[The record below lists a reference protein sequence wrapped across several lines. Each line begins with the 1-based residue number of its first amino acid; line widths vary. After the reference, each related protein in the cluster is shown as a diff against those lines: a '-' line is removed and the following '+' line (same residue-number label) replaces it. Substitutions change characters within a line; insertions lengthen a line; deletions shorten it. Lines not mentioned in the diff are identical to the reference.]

1 MVETTKLGPWVK
13 RFLLEHLVTDRNL
26 SANTQR
32 SYRDTLV
39 LLISFV
45 VKKTHRQADQLLV
58 SDVSPDLVRQFLLD
72 LENSRESSISTR
84 NQRLAALRSL
94 ACYIGLQS
102 PEHITWSGGIRSI
115 PFKRF
120 TKSQVPYLEKPEMD
134 ALLAQPNRRTMQGQ
148 RDYRVLLFL
157 YNTGARASEVAGL
170 CIKDLDLARGSGR
183 ALSSVIFLGKG
194 NKRRRC
200 PLWPLT
206 AAELA
211 LAIDGRD
218 PGEHVF
224 LNRLGQPITRFG
236 IHQLVKRYVQR
247 IAQDRP
253 LLLAKKVS
261 PHVIRHTAGTHL
273 LRAGVDI
280 NTIRAWLGHVS
291 LETTNIYA
299 EIDLLTKARALALCE
314 PNPPR
319 TPKRREP
326 KAGLMSFLHSL

>member
-1 MVETTKLGPWVK
+1 
-13 RFLLEHLVTDRNL
+13 
-26 SANTQR
+26 
-32 SYRDTLV
+32 
-39 LLISFV
+39 
-45 VKKTHRQADQLLV
+45 
-58 SDVSPDLVRQFLLD
+58 
-72 LENSRESSISTR
+72 
-84 NQRLAALRSL
+84 
-94 ACYIGLQS
+94 
-102 PEHITWSGGIRSI
+102 
-115 PFKRF
+115 
-120 TKSQVPYLEKPEMD
+120 MD
-134 ALLAQPNRRTMQGQ
+134 ALLAQPNRKTVQGQ
-148 RDYRVLLFL
+148 RDYRLLLFL

-170 CIKDLDLARGSGR
+170 CIKDLDLARDPDR
-183 ALSSVIFLGKG
+183 AVSSVTFLGKG
-194 NKRRRC
+194 NKKRRC

-211 LAIDGRD
+211 LAIEGRD
-218 PGEHVF
+218 PDERVF
-224 LNRLGQPITRFG
+224 LNRVSQPITRFG

-253 LLLAKKVS
+253 SLLARKVG

-299 EIDLLTKARALALCE
+299 EIDLQTKARALALCE

-319 TPKRREP
+319 TPKGREP